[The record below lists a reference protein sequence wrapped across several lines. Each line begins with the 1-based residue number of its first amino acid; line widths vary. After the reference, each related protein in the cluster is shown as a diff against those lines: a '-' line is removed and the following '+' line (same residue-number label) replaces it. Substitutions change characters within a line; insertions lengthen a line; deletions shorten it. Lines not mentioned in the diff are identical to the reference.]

1 MKIYPFFFHNKNTFI
16 NFLYNYL
23 ISKHIFRGKRKRKK
37 YELFHTIGTDRPRR
51 PAVLNGNGPLEQGSP
66 AANVQEN
73 TTHCLT
79 DLTKPAY
86 SGRIIMTIRNK
97 INFMTSD
104 MTKVSILLGRIFYK
118 IKRTSL
124 LLKNCTVHTQLFIFI
139 CTFEIQGWK
148 SCLIRMSRQLVSG
161 RTISLTSIR
170 MEPLQGSIMKNDTI
184 LKK

>member
-1 MKIYPFFFHNKNTFI
+1 
-16 NFLYNYL
+16 
-23 ISKHIFRGKRKRKK
+23 
-37 YELFHTIGTDRPRR
+37 
-51 PAVLNGNGPLEQGSP
+51 
-66 AANVQEN
+66 
-73 TTHCLT
+73 
-79 DLTKPAY
+79 
-86 SGRIIMTIRNK
+86 
-97 INFMTSD
+97 MTSD
-104 MTKVSILLGRIFYK
+104 MTKFSILLGRIFYK